1 MKLLLSDIM
10 NIYSKINKS
19 IKTRK
24 FGMEVNN
31 TLYNQK
37 NEILHYLRDRAEESY
52 SEICRT
58 YGNSEFKKRAGAIN
72 KKVILT
78 SDTIKAIISQRS
90 ASQNWTQ
97 DEILQS
103 ILMVTYCSYIVM
115 IEFRNRA
122 WEYEYMTFARRIGE
136 LWEPFC
142 KLCFHH
148 PIRTDM
154 QLCEAP
160 LFSDVKES
168 LQNEINKYIHS
179 LNISEDEQK
188 NLINYYDKVWSLV
201 TSGEIKLELD
211 LHFTINDTKYNID
224 FKSGFQSNEK
234 GNTNRLLLVAS
245 IYKNIIAQNHTC
257 MLFVRAEEDDNNHYL
272 QTLKNSAIWDVYC
285 AKETYNKIHEYSGF
299 NLTQWIENNID
310 WNNDLDSET
319 LSSFQ
324 KNDLTKYLSW

>member
-1 MKLLLSDIM
+1 MV
-10 NIYSKINKS
+10 
-19 IKTRK
+19 
-24 FGMEVNN
+24 VNN

-52 SEICRT
+52 NEICRT

-78 SDTIKAIISQRS
+78 SETIKTIIFQRS
-90 ASQNWTQ
+90 SSQNWTKE
-97 DEILQS
+97 EILKS
-103 ILMVTYCSYIVM
+103 ILMVTYCSYVVM

-122 WEYEYMTFARRIGE
+122 WAYEYMTFARRIGE

-142 KLCFHH
+142 KLCFHY
-148 PIRTDM
+148 PIRADM

-160 LFSDVKES
+160 LFSDVKEK
-168 LQNEINKYIHS
+168 LQDEISQYINS
-179 LNISEDEQK
+179 LNISENQK
-188 NLINYYDKVWSLV
+188 MNLLNYYNKVWSLV

-211 LHFTINDTKYNID
+211 LHFTIKNTHYNID

-245 IYKNIIAQNHTC
+245 IYKNIIAQNNEC

-272 QTLKNSAIWDVYC
+272 QTLKNSGIWNVFC
-285 AKETYNKIHEYSGF
+285 ANETYNKIYEYSGF
-299 NLTQWIENNID
+299 NLTEWIDNNID
-310 WNNDLDSET
+310 WNNDLESDT
-319 LSSFQ
+319 LSYFQ
-324 KNDLTKYLSW
+324 RNDLIKYLSW